1 MAQFVRTQINNN
13 DIHDV
18 LNHTIQVSQVVYH
31 GRHPPS
37 TIEINWDNEN
47 NRVVVQEY
55 GYWFYL
61 DSPDIDHLTIY
72 QVLGGLGYGNEQ
84 VVVTWTEDGYAN
96 GVLNSNV
103 SQAALNQIT
112 LYAPNQ
118 PIPQVNNNIPLPQVA
133 GQPALND
140 PNVPNVVQ
148 VQEPVV

>member
-13 DIHDV
+13 DIQNV

-37 TIEINWDNEN
+37 TIEINWDNES

-61 DSPDIDHLTIY
+61 NCPDIDHLTIY
-72 QVLGGLGYGNEQ
+72 QVLCGLGYGNEQ
-84 VVVTWTEDGYAN
+84 AVVTWTEDGYAD

-103 SQAALNQIT
+103 STKLSKIR
-112 LYAPNQ
+112 Y
-118 PIPQVNNNIPLPQVA
+118 
-133 GQPALND
+133 
-140 PNVPNVVQ
+140 
-148 VQEPVV
+148 